1 MPEDDLNGGNGNG
14 SPGAGGGSGDIDND
28 AYYAQTVKEPVES
41 VPYDR
46 FKRVYDERKTYKGDS
61 DWRKQTEPK
70 FKESQEGLTK
80 LQGQLK
86 YIGERVSKHPYLKE
100 ALEELL
106 DSQDGSLNHQKLLA
120 AVQAEVDRLTKGG
133 AGGGQKPQ
141 TQDDPRLAKLE
152 KAIEAQKLEMET
164 AQINAELERG
174 FANLPKLALSGD
186 NKAKF
191 EGVDVNDSDFLEDV
205 EQQLNFDTAQGKAD
219 PNNVPGSILA
229 AAETVAKRWQRLS
242 SKVLGQQVEGSK
254 GREGAGSVLPNKGPA
269 GDAKRKVPS
278 KATDP
283 VGYQKYLTELARE
296 SLAESKAGK

>member
-1 MPEDDLNGGNGNG
+1 MPDDDLEGGQGG
-14 SPGAGGGSGDIDND
+14 SPQGAGAGSGDIDND

-41 VPYDR
+41 VPYER

-120 AVQAEVDRLTKGG
+120 AVQAEVARLTGQGG
-133 AGGGQKPQ
+133 KEGPGKQLE
-141 TQDDPRLAKLE
+141 DPRYEKLE
-152 KAIEAQKLEMET
+152 KAIQAQQLEMQT

-174 FANLPKLALSGD
+174 FANLPKIALAGD
-186 NKAKF
+186 NAAKF

-242 SKVLGQQVEGSK
+242 SKVLGKQVEGAESRK
-254 GREGAGSVLPNKGPA
+254 AAGSVLPNKGPA

-283 VGYQKYLTELARE
+283 VGYQKYITDLARE
-296 SLAESKAGK
+296 SLNESKAGK